1 MYAVQIASLV
11 VRQSPQESRTLLVG
25 VGLKGKIASDYE
37 SEEARKLVHEVLDM
51 VGECKIW

>member
-1 MYAVQIASLV
+1 

-37 SEEARKLVHEVLDM
+37 SEEARKLIHEVLDM
-51 VGECKIW
+51 IGECRIW